1 MQIRTYTLPDEL
13 HYTHDHAWVRVEGVR
28 LRVGITDVMQQL
40 AGAITFIRLP
50 REGKTLEEG
59 KTLAS
64 LQSGKWAGKVVTPS
78 PALVVEVNRALTTD
92 PAPLNSDPYGLG
104 WIALLEPVDLAAAL
118 TRLLHGDDVEPWL
131 LAELEAHGER

>member
-1 MQIRTYTLPDEL
+1 MQIRTYTLPDDL
-13 HYTHDHAWVRVEGVR
+13 AYTRDHAWVRVEGTRV
-28 LRVGITDVMQQL
+28 RVGITDVMQQL

-78 PALVVEVNRALTTD
+78 PALVVEVNRALTAD
-92 PAPLNSDPYGLG
+92 PAPLNSDPYGEG
-104 WIALLEPVDLAAAL
+104 WIALLEPDDLAATLAG
-118 TRLLHGDDVEPWL
+118 LLRGADVEPWL
-131 LAELEAHGER
+131 LAELEAHGEQ